1 MILVG
6 IDCTEQ
12 YEAMKRGEWP
22 EPHPEVVAAHLAL
35 DVSIDVTSQEGEE
48 GNESERGDG

>member
-1 MILVG
+1 MILPG

-22 EPHPEVVAAHLAL
+22 EPHPEVVAAHKALAL
-35 DVSIDVTSQEGEE
+35 QVVVVDRTETEE
-48 GNESERGDG
+48 GDGRDDG